1 MRKLIKTA
9 GLVLVLATLLSM
21 LFGSLP
27 IRTVLASPISIYSI
41 NPISGFVGDTIR
53 VNGTIDTPDG
63 NFTIRW
69 NNSSSI
75 ISGTATGLNVNKLFV
90 VPQTAG
96 SPSGRNITVELIDA
110 ATNAS
115 AVANFTLYTRFDLQV
130 GTPAA
135 PKQFQEGNSTNI
147 TVSVTGGASN
157 TVYTA
162 NITVKDPANQNQ
174 FSIAQLSNTTTT
186 GSGSG
191 VKAYPSS
198 FAGASTNHTGNYAVS
213 SNLTTGSKEFF
224 VGLTDKSVY
233 RLKETVLIQATG
245 YKPSEVINAD
255 VKFGAV
261 TTASF
266 SNRTADSGGKVSISW
281 AIPANST
288 PGNYLVTLSN
298 TTNPGTV
305 KTPKDSQAFEVLGVI
320 CQILTKNLAGEGI
333 KGITV
338 EVYNS
343 TTPNILYY
351 SGASNVTGWTRFN
364 LAAGNYTFRAYWKA
378 VEVGIPRLSNQSIL
392 TDTMLDFSVQLT
404 DLQAFVRDINGGV
417 PLVGLGLSY
426 NYTTRTNLTKSETA
440 SMITDET
447 GMSKIS
453 NLFTNL
459 SYVLRGSRYGLS
471 LPGLPLPNK
480 TLAVPLNIVTVVLPT
495 YTAVVSLLDAKD
507 TAVSGIR
514 IAAYEWSSGFT
525 DPLVMETSSNGK
537 ASLSLTFG
545 KYHLRAFGDS
555 LVLNDTDLDLIENN
569 LNFTFSLQVLNVDIT
584 VSVRDYFGQPISN
597 ANVTVEHRVGNDYVL
612 AYSKFTGSDGSAT
625 FESVVGGDSRVSVYA
640 GGNLVGTETQFV
652 SGAQNAV
659 QFDVAEYVSVFGSV
673 ISTGLFAFV
682 LFLIVMVVVVIL
694 ILSRKRLMKVL
705 RRGKS

>member
-1 MRKLIKTA
+1 MKTV
-9 GLVLVLATLLSM
+9 GIVLVLMTLTSI
-21 LFGSLP
+21 LFGSLSV
-27 IRTVLASPISIYSI
+27 RRALASSIDFTSPT
-41 NPISGFVGDTIR
+41 NGFVGDTVRI
-53 VNGTIDTPDG
+53 NGTIDTPDG
-63 NFTIRW
+63 NFTVRW
-69 NNSSSI
+69 NNSTNVTT
-75 ISGTATGLNVNKLFV
+75 GRATGLTINTSFIIPPTVG
-90 VPQTAG
+90 A
-96 SPSGRNITVELIDA
+96 PSGRNITVELIDV

-115 AVANFTLYTRFDLQV
+115 AVVNFILYTRFDLQV
-130 GTPAA
+130 GTPTA
-135 PKQFQEGNSTNI
+135 PKQFHEGNSTNI
-147 TVSVTGGASN
+147 TVSVTGGASYA
-157 TVYTA
+157 VYVA
-162 NITVKDPANQNQ
+162 NITVKDPANQTR

-198 FAGASTNHTGNYAVS
+198 FAGASTNHTGNYVVS

-224 VGLTDKSVY
+224 VGLTDKSIY

-245 YKPSEVINAD
+245 YKPSEVVKAD

-261 TTASF
+261 TVASF
-266 SNRTADSGGKVSISW
+266 PNRTADGGGKVSISW

-288 PGNYLVTLSN
+288 PGDYLVTLSN
-298 TTNPGTV
+298 TTSTGTV
-305 KTPKDSQAFEVLGVI
+305 KTPRDSQAFEVLGVI
-320 CQILTKNLAGEGI
+320 CQILTKNLAGEGTR
-333 KGITV
+333 GTAV
-338 EVYNS
+338 EIYNS
-343 TTPNILYY
+343 TTPNTLYY
-351 SGASNVTGWTRFN
+351 SGVSNATGWTRFN

-378 VEVGIPRLSNQSIL
+378 VEVGIPRLYNQSIL
-392 TDTMLDFSVQLT
+392 TDTILLFPVQLT
-404 DLQAFVRDINGGV
+404 DLQAFVRDVNGGV

-440 SMITDET
+440 SMITDDT
-447 GMSKIS
+447 GISKVS

-459 SYVLRGSRYGLS
+459 TYILKGSRYGLG
-471 LPGLPLPNK
+471 LPGLPLQNK
-480 TLAVPLNIVTVVLPT
+480 TSAVPLNIVTVVLPT
-495 YTAVVSLLDAKD
+495 YTAVVSLLDAKG
-507 TAVSGIR
+507 TAVSGVR

-525 DPLVMETSSNGK
+525 DPLVMETSGNGK

-555 LVLNDTDLDLIENN
+555 LVLNDTELDLIENN
-569 LNFTFSLQVLNVDIT
+569 LNFTFSLDVLNVDIT
-584 VSVRDYFGQPISN
+584 VSVRDFFGQPIPN

-612 AYSKFTGSDGSAT
+612 AYSQFTGSDGSAT
-625 FESVVGGDSRVSVYA
+625 FESAVGGDSRVSVYA
-640 GGNLVGTETQFV
+640 GGSLVGTETQFL
-652 SGAQNAV
+652 SGAHNAV